1 MRRPSWRRDSRRLR
15 SAGGCRV
22 SFGEVVVSG
31 QWSVVEDWG
40 VGELKKYILAFGALA
55 GLLPADRLV
64 AQPAADTTITVR
76 AGSTLEF
83 DPTTISVKQGTRV
96 RLRLV
101 NAGTLPH
108 NIVFVRNEDDIDVLA
123 QAAMEEGGDY
133 VPLGHKAKMFAYT
146 KLASPSQAV
155 EVTFVTP
162 PAGKYTYVC
171 LMSGH
176 AAMMLG
182 TLRSLP

>member
-1 MRRPSWRRDSRRLR
+1 
-15 SAGGCRV
+15 
-22 SFGEVVVSG
+22 
-31 QWSVVEDWG
+31 
-40 VGELKKYILAFGALA
+40 
-55 GLLPADRLV
+55 
-64 AQPAADTTITVR
+64 
-76 AGSTLEF
+76 
-83 DPTTISVKQGTRV
+83 
-96 RLRLV
+96 V

-108 NIVFVRNEDDIDVLA
+108 NIVFVRNDDDIDVLA

-133 VPLGHKAKMFAYT
+133 VPSGHKAKMFAYT
-146 KLASPSQAV
+146 KLASPSQTV

-182 TLRSLP
+182 TLRSLPASP